1 MSETDLYSLRTDSPG
16 SELGAPLRF
25 WVRWLQRRDFSYS
38 CNTMGERG
46 GCSVGPRAGGHPA
59 PLEMM
64 GACVLEIAYGWS
76 NTVKILLMITTF
88 NLEGLIWIRSK

>member
-46 GCSVGPRAGGHPA
+46 GCSVGPWAGGHPA
-59 PLEMM
+59 PLERDDGCLRFGNCLWMEQY
-64 GACVLEIAYGWS
+64 C
-76 NTVKILLMITTF
+76 
-88 NLEGLIWIRSK
+88 